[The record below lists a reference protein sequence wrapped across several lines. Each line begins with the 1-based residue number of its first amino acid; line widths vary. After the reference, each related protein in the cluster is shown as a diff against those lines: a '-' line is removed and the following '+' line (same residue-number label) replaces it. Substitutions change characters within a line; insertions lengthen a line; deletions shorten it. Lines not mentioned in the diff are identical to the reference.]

1 MRHQFAIGGM
11 IQCLH
16 SRNSRQQLR
25 LMALD
30 MLEQLVLGVRWPAD
44 QHRPGSADGL
54 YYRVE
59 EMLILG
65 AVAAADRMRL
75 VMDVAARLLRV
86 YYRALDVIGTE
97 MEHAGL
103 VVIDPDYGMKVLT
116 QVVLLYL
123 PGTASPALAA

>member
-1 MRHQFAIGGM
+1 
-11 IQCLH
+11 
-16 SRNSRQQLR
+16 
-25 LMALD
+25 MALD